1 MVLRRSLDFS
11 PDGRSSKDAICV
23 AVRFRPL
30 SAKEIGRGDREVWR
44 CQGNSVGI
52 VSAEGGASGGAS
64 GEASEMDVKFA
75 YDHVFPAYAR
85 NDAVYDTVGA
95 SIVKTSVL
103 GGLNGTIFAYGV
115 TSSGKTHTMMGDE
128 ETPGIVP
135 HAVSDLFEHVSAG
148 ERSKIFNVSV
158 SMIEIYNEVVNDL
171 LDPGNTNLRLREE
184 QKAGGA
190 QAGMRQ
196 VVVENLRE
204 ERIGSVEEALEVIA
218 LGNEH
223 RKIGATAFNEGSSR
237 SHTVIKITIEA
248 SDRPEFMKDPMKTAA
263 ARTVSSLTM
272 VDLAGSESAKAEVN
286 KNQRVEGSYINK
298 SLLTL
303 GTVIHKLSDG
313 GAQHIPFRDS
323 KLTRI
328 LSNSLSGNG
337 ARIAVVCTITP
348 ASTQAEETHNTL
360 KFASRAKTI
369 TIEAKRNEIMDQAAL
384 VAKYQQ
390 EIGLLRRQLEL
401 ALKDKSSGG
410 VGAEERAMPSE
421 ATSVEIMSLREKIEE
436 EHAAMVEGEHE
447 RLRLAERVEE
457 LHEALMKV
465 NDSVEIMQQ
474 RMRAEGTIG
483 EDESSKEAEKLRDV
497 LVLLNNE
504 IRRLKGGGGGFGV
517 QDMDYEDKEDYE
529 VTMSAFYAER
539 EFLNEKLEQQD
550 EWNTVLANAL
560 DAMKVLVAQGRGI
573 DADQIDMEAV
583 LGGDYSSIGGDLS
596 SLDGMAGVAG
606 ADGAQQAGSNATK
619 LRLADPNIV
628 EKVMNLESK
637 VLSAISALQRKG
649 EKLAQ
654 QSAVQKTLAGHN
666 DDIAEHLHDLTVEND
681 NLKKELK
688 RVEDQNEQLQG
699 YMVDDLSEEEL
710 RALIDKLTSA
720 VQRVTVTVSTK
731 KISMKTQGKRNSRPA
746 IDLSVSDDQGVRM
759 SREDI
764 LRELAALRLS
774 VPGSS

>member
-1 MVLRRSLDFS
+1 M
-11 PDGRSSKDAICV
+11 
-23 AVRFRPL
+23 
-30 SAKEIGRGDREVWR
+30 
-44 CQGNSVGI
+44 GI
-52 VSAEGGASGGAS
+52 VSDAPSS
-64 GEASEMDVKFA
+64 SNSNLLDVKFA
-75 YDHVFPAYAR
+75 YDHVFPSYFQ

-95 SIVKTSVL
+95 SIVKTCVL
-103 GGLNGTIFAYGV
+103 DGLNGTIFAYGV

-128 ETPGIVP
+128 DTPGIVP
-135 HAVSDLFEHVSAG
+135 HAVSDLFGHISES

-171 LDPGNTNLRLREE
+171 LDPTNTNLRLREE
-184 QKAGGA
+184 RVENTKA
-190 QAGMRQ
+190 RQ
-196 VVVENLRE
+196 VYVENLRE
-204 ERIGSVEEALEVIA
+204 ERIGNVEEALEVIA

-248 SDRPEFMKDPMKTAA
+248 SDRPEFLKDKTAA

-286 KNQRVEGSYINK
+286 KNQRVEGSFINK

-369 TIEAKRNEIMDQAAL
+369 TIEAKRNEILDQAAL

-401 ALKDKSSGG
+401 AVGSGEG
-410 VGAEERAMPSE
+410 GGAERSATSE

-436 EHAAMVEGEHE
+436 EHAAVVEGEQE
-447 RLRLAERVEE
+447 RLRLVERVEE
-457 LHEALMKV
+457 LSEAVMEV
-465 NDSVEIMQQ
+465 NDCVGVMQE
-474 RMRAEGTIG
+474 RLRTEGCIG

-504 IRRLKGGGGGFGV
+504 IRRLKGGVGGFG
-517 QDMDYEDKEDYE
+517 QDLDYEDKEDYE

-560 DAMKVLVAQGRGI
+560 DAMKVLVAQDRGI
-573 DADQIDMEAV
+573 DVDQIDMEAV

-596 SLDGMAGVAG
+596 SLTGMAGVAG
-606 ADGAQQAGSNATK
+606 ADGAQRAGDLGSGSAQGATK

-628 EKVMNLESK
+628 EKVMKLESK

-666 DDIAEHLHDLTVEND
+666 EDIADHLADLTVENQA
-681 NLKKELK
+681 LK
-688 RVEDQNEQLQG
+688 RELERVEAQNEQLQG
-699 YMVDDLSEEEL
+699 YMVDHLSEQEL
-710 RALIDKLTSA
+710 LALIGNLTSA
-720 VQRVTVTVSTK
+720 VERVRVTVSAK
-731 KISMKTQGKRNSRPA
+731 KISMKTQGKRNSSKLPLDFVGDGR
-746 IDLSVSDDQGVRM
+746 ILRM
-759 SREDI
+759 SCEDMNKALAD
-764 LRELAALRLS
+764 LRSGLEH
-774 VPGSS
+774 V

>member
-1 MVLRRSLDFS
+1 
-11 PDGRSSKDAICV
+11 
-23 AVRFRPL
+23 
-30 SAKEIGRGDREVWR
+30 
-44 CQGNSVGI
+44 
-52 VSAEGGASGGAS
+52 
-64 GEASEMDVKFA
+64 
-75 YDHVFPAYAR
+75 VFPSYFQ

-95 SIVKTSVL
+95 SIVKSSVL
-103 GGLNGTIFAYGV
+103 DGLNGTIFAYGV

-128 ETPGIVP
+128 NTPGIVP
-135 HAVSDLFEHVSAG
+135 HAVSDLFHHISESDKA
-148 ERSKIFNVSV
+148 KIFNVSV

-171 LDPGNTNLRLREE
+171 LDPTNTNLRLREE
-184 QKAGGA
+184 NTKSN
-190 QAGMRQ
+190 RQ
-196 VVVENLRE
+196 VYVENLRE
-204 ERIGSVEEALEVIA
+204 EQIGNVHEALDVIA

-248 SDRPEFMKDPMKTAA
+248 SDRPEFLKDKTAA

-286 KNQRVEGSYINK
+286 KNQRVEGSFINK

-369 TIEAKRNEIMDQAAL
+369 TIEAKRNEILDQAAL

-401 ALKDKSSGG
+401 ALKDGGASG
-410 VGAEERAMPSE
+410 VGGDAESKPNE
-421 ATSVEIMSLREKIEE
+421 TSSIEIMSLREKIEE
-436 EHAAMVEGEHE
+436 EHAAVVEGEQE
-447 RLRLAERVEE
+447 RLRLVERVEE
-457 LHEALMKV
+457 LSQALMEV
-465 NDSVEIMQQ
+465 NDCVGVMQE
-474 RMRAEGTIG
+474 RMRADGTIG
-483 EDESSKEAEKLRDV
+483 EDESSKEAEKLRDI
-497 LVLLNNE
+497 LILLNNE
-504 IRRLKGGGGGFGV
+504 IRRLKGGSGGFT
-517 QDMDYEDKEDYE
+517 QDMDFEEKEDYE

-550 EWNTVLANAL
+550 AWNAVLANTL

-573 DADQIDMEAV
+573 DPDKIDMEAV
-583 LGGDYSSIGGDLS
+583 LSGDYSSIGGDLS
-596 SLDGMAGVAG
+596 SLAKRDGEQ
-606 ADGAQQAGSNATK
+606 DHATK

-628 EKVMNLESK
+628 EKVMKLESK
-637 VLSAISALQRKG
+637 VLAAISALQRKG

-666 DDIAEHLHDLTVEND
+666 EDIAGHMNDLTVENQA
-681 NLKKELK
+681 LK
-688 RVEDQNEQLQG
+688 RELERVEAQNEQLQG
-699 YMVDDLSEEEL
+699 YMVDHLSEQEL
-710 RALIDKLTSA
+710 LALIGNLTSA
-720 VQRVTVTVSTK
+720 VERVRVTVSAK
-731 KISMKTQGKRNSRPA
+731 KISMKTQGKRSNSK
-746 IDLSVSDDQGVRM
+746 LSLDFAGTGDARIMRM
-759 SREDI
+759 SCEDMN
-764 LRELAALRLS
+764 RALAALRDGLDRC
-774 VPGSS
+774 GQGFNSSADSECK